1 MSGGRAL
8 RLLKG
13 GGLRVFMRTAL
24 AAELSLVKSLCL
36 LNRFAIG
43 NNPTAEVER
52 G

>member
-8 RLLKG
+8 RLLKES
-13 GGLRVFMRTAL
+13 GLRVFMRTAL

-43 NNPTAEVER
+43 NNPDS
-52 G
+52 GS